1 MKPDRNKQIQEARA
15 VLGLGVEATLGEIQQ
30 AFRVLS
36 LKHHPDRCPENDKKA
51 GEEEFKKIARA
62 REVIARYCANYRYSF
77 RPEDVRRNTEE
88 GFVEDHLRRFYEGW
102 L

>member
-1 MKPDRNKQIQEARA
+1 MKNDRRREIEEARL
-15 VLGLGVEATLGEIQQ
+15 VLGLGEEATLAEIQQ
-30 AFRVLS
+30 AFRRLS
-36 LKHHPDRCPENDKKA
+36 LAQHPDRCREEDKKA
-51 GEEEFKKIARA
+51 CAEEFKKIARA

-77 RPEDVRRNTEE
+77 RGEDVRRNTEE

>member
-1 MKPDRNKQIQEARA
+1 MKNDRRREIEEART
-15 VLGLGVEATLGEIQQ
+15 VLGLGEEATLAEIQQ
-30 AFRVLS
+30 AFRRLS
-36 LKHHPDRCPENDKKA
+36 LAHHPDRRPAGGKEA
-51 GEEEFKKIARA
+51 GEEEFKRIARA

-77 RPEDVRRNTEE
+77 RPEDVRRNTED